1 MCLVPIAIFID
12 DLGLGVYVYDAILS
26 YSKGVG
32 KISQVPGRAT
42 LKHRIPCFANV
53 DSFHSTPKSAFIQIR
68 RIFYG
73 KQTLK
78 QVFVF
83 FVQYQSVLLERKK

>member
-1 MCLVPIAIFID
+1 MCLVPVAVFID

-32 KISQVPGRAT
+32 KIGQAPRCAT

-73 KQTLK
+73 KQN
-78 QVFVF
+78 VEAGVF
-83 FVQYQSVLLERKK
+83 FHYQSVLLERKK